1 MRQQMNVEQ
10 AFRIKK
16 LLAERRLSITSL
28 AMKLGEAYGSVANTI
43 YGHRRNP
50 ELRGKIAAFL
60 GRTPEDLF
68 GGNGEDSQVENLGHQ
83 SQPFVDGGHT
93 AIARSDPGAFLPSM
107 LQGIQGKEHLPRHFR
122 SGRID
127 GTNATRFVSLI
138 IIKHIH
144 STPTFQVSVAPSM
157 RD

>member
-60 GRTPEDLF
+60 GRTPEELF
-68 GGNGEDSQVENLGHQ
+68 GENGEDHRLETCATG
-83 SQPFVDGGHT
+83 DAYATGK
-93 AIARSDPGAFLPSM
+93 AGATE
-107 LQGIQGKEHLPRHFR
+107 KE
-122 SGRID
+122 
-127 GTNATRFVSLI
+127 VS
-138 IIKHIH
+138 HG
-144 STPTFQVSVAPSM
+144 
-157 RD
+157 